1 MRFNRHLISA
11 LVLAHLALAPLALQA
26 QVPAPAWPAK
36 PVRVVV
42 AFAPGGSLDFVTRT
56 VSDRL
61 TQELGQAFVVENRAG
76 ANGNLAAEHVARQ
89 PADGYVVL
97 ATADALPAGAH
108 LHQLG
113 FDPLKDLLPVI
124 QLTRQPIVLAV
135 HPSLGVGSVAE
146 LIALAKAK
154 PGMGYAT
161 SGAGSGQHI
170 AGEWLA
176 KLAGI
181 SLTHVPYKGGG
192 QAITDL
198 AGGQVQI
205 GSLGNT
211 PVMPHY
217 RSGKLRILAQSTA
230 ARSPTLPE
238 VPTYQEAG
246 FKGMVLDQWLGLMVP
261 AGTPADIVRRLN
273 GAVERALAQPA
284 LRERFAPQGLEAV
297 GGSPEQF
304 ARIFREDY
312 EKYGRLVK
320 ELNIKLN

>member
-1 MRFNRHLISA
+1 MGIRKLLFA
-11 LVLAHLALAPLALQA
+11 VLAAAQLAWMPSAVMA
-26 QVPAPAWPAK
+26 QAWPTK
-36 PVRVVV
+36 PVRIVV
-42 AFAPGGSLDFVTRT
+42 AFAPGGSLDFVSRN
-56 VSDRL
+56 VAERL
-61 TQELGQAFVVENRAG
+61 SQELGQTFVVENRAG

-113 FDPLKDLLPVI
+113 FDPLKDLVPVI
-124 QLTRQPIVLAV
+124 QLTRQPVVLAV
-135 HPSLGVGSVAE
+135 HPSLGVGNVAE
-146 LIALAKAK
+146 LVALAKSK

-170 AGEWLA
+170 AGEWFA
-176 KLAGI
+176 RMAGI
-181 SLTHVPYKGGG
+181 TLTHVPYKGGG

-198 AGGQVQI
+198 VGGQVQI

-217 RSGKLRILAQSTA
+217 RTGKLRILAQTTA
-230 ARSPTLPE
+230 ARATSLPE

-246 FKGMVLDQWLGLMVP
+246 FKGLVLDQWLGLMVP

-273 GAVERALAQPA
+273 GAVDRALALPA
-284 LRERFAPQGLEAV
+284 LRERLAPQGLEAV

-304 ARIFREDY
+304 ARLYREDY

-320 ELNIKLN
+320 ELNIRLN